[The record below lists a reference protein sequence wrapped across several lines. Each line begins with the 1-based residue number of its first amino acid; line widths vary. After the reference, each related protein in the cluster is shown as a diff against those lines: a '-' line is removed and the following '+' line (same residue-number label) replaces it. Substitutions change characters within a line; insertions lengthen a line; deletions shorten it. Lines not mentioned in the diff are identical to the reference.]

1 MMLFLLSICKLPS
14 FNKLLGKQLT
24 KRVAGI
30 PGTVKQKLLN
40 SCGIHLWEYAKVD
53 FKVKSM

>member
-1 MMLFLLSICKLPS
+1 MLFLLSICKLPS

-30 PGTVKQKLLN
+30 PGTVKQEFLN